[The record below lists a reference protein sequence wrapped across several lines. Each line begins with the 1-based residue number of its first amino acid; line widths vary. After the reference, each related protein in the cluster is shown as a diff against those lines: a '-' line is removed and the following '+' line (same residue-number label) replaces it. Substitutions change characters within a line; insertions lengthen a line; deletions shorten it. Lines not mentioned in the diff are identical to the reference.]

1 MSSLE
6 EMKKLGWMKNMDW
19 GNLRDRPAVI
29 TVNVAS
35 IDDTSYFDNFPDVN
49 IDISRQAL
57 KIKNHN
63 LNLKS
68 IFRAKSSGTI
78 HDLLEYRQI
87 RDGLWLKLDVSQLHI
102 QKVRRIHSKRT
113 TEEEISP

>member
-19 GNLRDRPAVI
+19 GNLRDRPAAI

-49 IDISRQAL
+49 IDISKQSR
-57 KIKNHN
+57 KINNH
-63 LNLKS
+63 K
-68 IFRAKSSGTI
+68 
-78 HDLLEYRQI
+78 
-87 RDGLWLKLDVSQLHI
+87 LKLNNVYQSQVGWHN
-102 QKVRRIHSKRT
+102 
-113 TEEEISP
+113 P

>member
-19 GNLRDRPAVI
+19 GNLRDRPAAI

-49 IDISRQAL
+49 IDISKQSF
-57 KIKNHN
+57 KIKNQN
-63 LNLKS
+63 LESKS
-68 IFRAKSSGTI
+68 
-78 HDLLEYRQI
+78 Q
-87 RDGLWLKLDVSQLHI
+87 
-102 QKVRRIHSKRT
+102 
-113 TEEEISP
+113 P

>member
-19 GNLRDRPAVI
+19 GNLRDRPAAI

-49 IDISRQAL
+49 IDISKQSR
-57 KIKNHN
+57 KINNH
-63 LNLKS
+63 K
-68 IFRAKSSGTI
+68 
-78 HDLLEYRQI
+78 
-87 RDGLWLKLDVSQLHI
+87 LKLKNIYQSQVGWHN
-102 QKVRRIHSKRT
+102 
-113 TEEEISP
+113 P